1 MQPPSANVQFP
12 IAMNS
17 STLRRRSW
25 FWFCVLVFL
34 PGCATP
40 PKVEV
45 PGTLKVQ
52 VYVPPSWNLLLDDR
66 IAEAFTDRVADVFH
80 RSGFGFPIEN
90 VRTVEDPA
98 KEPYLL
104 TIRLTDWRIT
114 HLGNI
119 DCTFTAQLKTP
130 QSSGNLGVYTNTSMR
145 SLSSGRFGFGQSFEE
160 AAEGA
165 IRDLANDIAKGDL
178 LQGMRRR

>member
-1 MQPPSANVQFP
+1 MKN
-12 IAMNS
+12 
-17 STLRRRSW
+17 STLFRRSW
-25 FWFCVLVFL
+25 FWVLALLFFA
-34 PGCATP
+34 GCATP

-52 VYVPPSWNLLLDDR
+52 VYVPPSWNMLLDDR
-66 IAEAFTDRVADVFH
+66 VAEAFTDRVADVFH

-90 VRTVEDPA
+90 VRSVEDPA
-98 KEPYLL
+98 KVPYLL
-104 TIRLTDWRIT
+104 TIRLTDWRIN

-119 DCTFTAQLKTP
+119 DCTFTAHLKTP
-130 QSSGNLGVYTNTSMR
+130 QASGSLGVYTNTSMR